1 MQTVSFKMFNKSLP
15 PYFKFN
21 KDVCEAV
28 LEAEKNYRASL
39 IKADTD
45 LSMALALAGAN
56 ADDIVKATK
65 VKVDAYSK
73 ARKDKMLVENKL
85 GPAIYM
91 MHFIKQQK
99 DAFYKGYLEFIQHC
113 VQVIPKDKNL
123 NVSDIEFYIMNIFT
137 KMEDVYNKSSTA
149 GYKIAYIEGYTAS
162 PDIFKKECKEFTL
175 SGNVGV
181 KFN

>member
-45 LSMALALAGAN
+45 LSMALALAGCN
-56 ADDIVKATK
+56 VDDIVKASK
-65 VKVDAYSK
+65 AKVDAYSK
-73 ARKDKMLVENKL
+73 ARKDKMLVENKV
-85 GPAIYM
+85 GSVVYM
-91 MHFIKQQK
+91 VHFIAQQK
-99 DAFYKGYLEFIQHC
+99 CAFYEGYLDFLSYC
-113 VQVIPKDKNL
+113 VEEQPRNAPDLSNEQLSIHQ
-123 NVSDIEFYIMNIFT
+123 NVASII
-137 KMEDVYNKSSTA
+137 
-149 GYKIAYIEGYTAS
+149 GYKTAYAMGYTAS
-162 PDIFKKECKEFTL
+162 LDIFKKECREFTY
-175 SGNVGV
+175 SGNVDVGI